1 LIPESRTPFDGQSL
15 IRVDERLANGQRIW
29 GAVLQMDAHKGS
41 WHGWVAGQEERLSRL
56 QETREAIADGIR
68 AQIRPVVA
76 HSHHNSGRL
85 VAWELEKELSKLL
98 QDLEQIF

>member
-1 LIPESRTPFDGQSL
+1 
-15 IRVDERLANGQRIW
+15 
-29 GAVLQMDAHKGS
+29 MDAHKGS